1 MKFISFTRE
10 NCINCYKCLRTCPSK
25 AITILEDHA
34 EIVDELCIFCGKCQ
48 VVCQKEALHIKS
60 SIEQVKEAIKSNKRV
75 IASIAPSFPGA
86 FNVDDEYKI
95 VTALKLLGFE
105 MVEETAIGA
114 EIVLDY
120 YDKYLKEEK
129 YENLITTSCPS
140 VNNLIEKYY
149 SSLTKYMIPV
159 VSPMIAHGKL
169 LKHKYGMDS
178 VVVFIGPCLAK
189 KAEAEDFQH
198 KGIIDSV
205 LTFEELSHWFAEE
218 NIILGNLEP
227 QPFKHT
233 SYRRGSS
240 FPAEGG
246 LVAHNGSNESKYE
259 IMRINGVEN
268 CKEFL
273 ECIEN
278 NSISGIFV
286 ELNICNNSCID
297 GPGMPRDNT
306 NHYVRKDKIKRYINK
321 KENRNQ
327 GDIEY
332 NYEKIDFTKRF
343 FSRKANRKTASEE
356 ELREILGK
364 MGKHKPE
371 DELNCNACGYFSCR
385 EKAESVFEGMSDIN
399 MCLPFM
405 RAEAESLRNVI
416 FENSPN
422 IIFLLDEGLCVKEFN
437 PKAERAF
444 GIKAEDMKGEPISKL
459 IDEDIFRRVIST
471 KENLVSQK
479 VIYPEYGLVLIGNII
494 YLEKEKVLM
503 VIMTDVTLAEKNK
516 EELAI
521 VKEKTINAAQ
531 EVIEKQ
537 MRVAQE
543 IASLL
548 GETTAETKV
557 ILTKLKDIAL
567 GEAGDI

>member
-1 MKFISFTRE
+1 MKFINFIKE
-10 NCINCYKCLRTCPSK
+10 NCNNCNRCLRICPSK

-34 EIVDELCIFCGKCQ
+34 EIVDDLCISCGKCQ
-48 VVCQKEALHIKS
+48 IACQKGALI
-60 SIEQVKEAIKSNKRV
+60 IKSNVSQVKKAIQSKKRV
-75 IASIAPSFPGA
+75 IASVAPSFAGA
-86 FNVDDEYKI
+86 FDMSDEYQI
-95 VTALKLLGFE
+95 VTALKKLGFDII
-105 MVEETAIGA
+105 EETAIGA

-120 YDKYLKEEK
+120 YNKYYEEGK
-129 YENLITTSCPS
+129 YKNLITTSCPS

-149 SSLTKYMIPV
+149 PSLTKYMIPV

-169 LKHKYGMDS
+169 LKHKYGIDS

-198 KGIIDSV
+198 EGIIDSV
-205 LTFEELSHWFAEE
+205 LTFEELDYWFLEE
-218 NIILGNLEP
+218 NIVLRNLEP
-227 QPFKHT
+227 QPFNQT
-233 SYRRGSS
+233 SYKRGSL
-240 FPAEGG
+240 FPVKGG
-246 LVAHNGSNESKYE
+246 LSEENSFVRKKYE
-259 IMRINGVEN
+259 LMRINGVES

-278 NSISGIFV
+278 NGIDGFFA

-297 GPGMPRDNT
+297 GPGMPKDNI
-306 NHYVRKDKIKRYINK
+306 NHYVRQDKIKKYVIK
-321 KENRNQ
+321 KKSYAQ

-332 NYEKIDFTKRF
+332 NYENIDFTKRF
-343 FSRKANRKTASEE
+343 FNRKASRKTATEDKIK
-356 ELREILGK
+356 EILGK
-364 MGKHKPE
+364 MGKRSQE
-371 DELNCNACGYFSCR
+371 DELNCTACGYASCR
-385 EKAESVFEGMSDIN
+385 EKAKSVIEGMSDIN

-405 RAEAESLRNVI
+405 KAEAESLRNVI
-416 FENSPN
+416 FKNSPN
-422 IIFLLDEGLCVKEFN
+422 IIFILDEDLKVKEFN
-437 PKAERAF
+437 PKSERAF
-444 GIKAEDMKGEPISKL
+444 NIKAEAMKGEPISKL
-459 IDEDIFRRVIST
+459 IDEDIFLRVIST
-471 KENLVSQK
+471 KEDLIGHKLVYSQ
-479 VIYPEYGLVLIGNII
+479 YGLVLIGNIT

-516 EELAI
+516 EELAR
-521 VKEKTINAAQ
+521 VKKNTLNAAQ
-531 EVIEKQ
+531 EVIDKQ